1 MASINYLTLRP
12 EQAYKIYDDYVK
24 EGKNNDALLILFRY
38 LSSFGQR
45 TRKTTTSYQ
54 DQGDV
59 SVASNIQYLYKLMQA
74 YIDLRLFVGVNQPDE
89 QNQLKEVFK
98 AYRQMTQHNHFDAF
112 ADILKEY
119 LVKVEK
125 IFSDKVKQYDVEE
138 LKKLPFVGQLSYEE
152 PAEELLY
159 LSFDPE
165 AKQQK
170 DHQKSCLR
178 LLWETYRTVM
188 ENVKW
193 NEKLEDVYFEILKKV
208 SEFCLKYKRKAEFQW
223 FCDQTNR
230 FVLDLNER
238 ELDIKRNPT
247 HVDLTKPATNDK
259 HVNAIFE
266 IVKTAMALDMQS
278 EASKTLETVMV
289 LKSMRRGNF
298 KASYLMLYYDLLSQI
313 FQKSGN
319 SLFQAF
325 AYYNH
330 YLAFKKKPVQTQEE
344 IKRKNAE
351 INEKLSHLVLS
362 VLVIPLLSADFN
374 QRDRTTSLFE
384 KGTKIPSREDLLK
397 ILGEMNAVKFVQP
410 IIQKVYLLLENQQD
424 LLTVSDQANR
434 VFTELRQNEK
444 YLLFIPLLEENLV
457 GQVLKSIS
465 RIYRTI
471 KLDQLKD
478 LLKFTN
484 SETIFQTL
492 IYSNSNKFISCKV
505 DFQSQIVSFN
515 SNQISNDQ
523 QILPTVLLNLQP
535 QRTVQDPIEQAKK
548 QLDSSNLVILTRQ
561 QTLKNLNRLA
571 DPDLIKKKV
580 EEDNQKVIQEMKEQR
595 RQDEERKKFEQER
608 IAEMEAKKAKEI
620 SIRQKLLQ
628 DIIKLKGGKY
638 VTFEINGER
647 KKIELLKDYH
657 LLNIDT
663 GVLQDIKKKFEEEAK
678 KGADDKYLRTFK
690 KNDYIERER
699 AIMESK
705 IITSWPEDNIE
716 EAQKKHQEQYQ
727 ANLKLKESL
736 TDAFKYHDE
745 IIAQKKQQ
753 KEKEYQEQV
762 QKFKAELTQK
772 FKQQIL
778 DKGLQLQKQDEERKL
793 REEEAR
799 KKEQEEREK
808 KQIAQQAEKQPVTET
823 KFISRSNISSQ
834 ALQQQQQPNQQAPQQ
849 SAPQTQIGRNN
860 LGFSNSRSQ
869 TETQQSK
876 PVQQFTRSTAQS
888 GQQQQQEQPQ
898 QQPQQASQQQQQQ
911 QQQRQTQ
918 QSTNPSAQKFQ
929 RSK

>member
-45 TRKTTTSYQ
+45 TRKTTNSYQ

-98 AYRQMTQHNHFDAF
+98 AYRQMTQHNHLDAF
-112 ADILKEY
+112 SDILKEY
-119 LVKVEK
+119 LIKVEK

-170 DHQKSCLR
+170 DQQKSCLR

-259 HVNAIFE
+259 HVNAIFD

-278 EASKTLETVMV
+278 EASKTLETVKV

-344 IKRKNAE
+344 IKSKNAE
-351 INEKLSHLVLS
+351 INQKLSHLVLS
-362 VLVIPLLSADFN
+362 VLVIPLLSADYN
-374 QRDRTTSLFE
+374 QRDKTTSLFE
-384 KGTKIPSREDLLK
+384 KGTKIPTRDDLLK

-424 LLTVSDQANR
+424 LLTVSDQANQ
-434 VFTELRQNEK
+434 VFNELRQNEK
-444 YLLFIPLLEENLV
+444 YQLFIPLLEENLV

-523 QILPTVLLNLQP
+523 QILPTILLNLQP
-535 QRTVQDPIEQAKK
+535 QRAIQDPIEQAKK

-608 IAEMEAKKAKEI
+608 IAEMEAKKAKELA
-620 SIRQKLLQ
+620 IRQKLLQ

-663 GVLQDIKKKFEEEAK
+663 GILQDIKKKFEEEAK
-678 KGADDKYLRTFK
+678 KGADDKYLRTYK

-716 EAQKKHQEQYQ
+716 EAQKKHEQQYQ

-745 IIAQKKQQ
+745 IMTGKRQQ
-753 KEKEYQEQV
+753 KENELQEKIEQ
-762 QKFKAELTQK
+762 FKSELTQK
-772 FKQQIL
+772 YKKIIV
-778 DKGLQLQKQDEERKL
+778 DRAYQLLKQDEEKKL

-799 KKEQEEREK
+799 KKEQEEKEK
-808 KQIAQQAEKQPVTET
+808 KLKAQQAEKQPVFEN
-823 KFISRSNISSQ
+823 KFARSSQ
-834 ALQQQQQPNQQAPQQ
+834 TSQQQSSQQQPIQQVTQQ
-849 SAPQTQIGRNN
+849 SQPQTQTQIERNFG
-860 LGFSNSRSQ
+860 GFSNSKPQ
-869 TETQQSK
+869 NEVQQSK
-876 PVQQFTRSTAQS
+876 PVQQFSRSTASS
-888 GQQQQQEQPQ
+888 GQQQPQEQPQ
-898 QQPQQASQQQQQQ
+898 QQQQPY

-918 QSTNPSAQKFQ
+918 QQTNQAQKFQ
-929 RSK
+929 RNK